1 MGARAGSG
9 DGGGTRARP
18 GDVPRSR
25 SPEDAAQEMAA
36 RARQADRSVGGRS
49 LGARSGDG
57 ADGGGDAGG
66 GTGWGG
72 DAGPRQGQGE
82 GVSRGEAL
90 EDAGPERLR
99 PAEALRLFRRARAG
113 DRAARQRLVT
123 ANINLVHH
131 LVQRYRAMW
140 ADGADDLFQVGC
152 VGLIKAVDRFDPEL
166 GYRFSTY
173 AVPVIL
179 GEIQRYL
186 RDAAPAGIGRGALR
200 VAQAARRAEARLS
213 GELLRQPTAAEVAE
227 AIGVSPG
234 ELAAALEAARRP
246 ASLDAG
252 DGREAGDRPLLLRI
266 AGGGALGE
274 GGDGFALRTLLARLP
289 VRERQVVL
297 LRFYLDRSQA
307 EVGLSLGLSQPQ
319 ISRLEKRA
327 LGRLREWWSL
337 EGEGDAAPQGG
348 SH

>member
-1 MGARAGSG
+1 MGAWAGSG
-9 DGGGTRARP
+9 DGGGRRARP
-18 GDVPRSR
+18 GDAPRSR
-25 SPEDAAQEMAA
+25 SAEDVAADAAQEMAA
-36 RARQADRSVGGRS
+36 GARQADEGVGGWSVGVG
-49 LGARSGDG
+49 GG
-57 ADGGGDAGG
+57 ADGGGDAG
-66 GTGWGG
+66 
-72 DAGPRQGQGE
+72 PRQGQGQGQGEGQGE

-252 DGREAGDRPLLLRI
+252 DEREAGDRPLLLRI
-266 AGGGALGE
+266 AGGGTVGE

-348 SH
+348 SR